1 MQIGRIVGDGTAVGK
16 VGGRWRSAANARMR
30 QSACACDVEGMSDEM
45 LRAFDFR
52 PGPTL
57 AAPWRLENFHERG
70 LRDVMVHSS
79 VCKAPPKDID
89 WRLAIGFEFQT
100 WRDPRRHL
108 YFVIRLRLCLLDW
121 QPVTLDRAIDDLLS
135 NDGGRTG
142 TRLETCRRVRRND
155 LVHRH

>member
-1 MQIGRIVGDGTAVGK
+1 MRRCARSTLGRV
-16 VGGRWRSAANARMR
+16 
-30 QSACACDVEGMSDEM
+30 
-45 LRAFDFR
+45 LPF
-52 PGPTL
+52 

-89 WRLAIGFEFQT
+89 WRLAIGFEFQI